1 MKPLNQPERRTR
13 LWQFSL
19 LYLLALLVPLG
30 ASYYLFSNSS
40 IADENARLKLEL
52 DRTHEEQAR
61 LVTRF
66 DTLTQHLQR
75 IDGIDLR
82 MMAESNPNVRSVL
95 LLKNQDYSNAIAAR
109 LSELRNDTAQ
119 MQIPAHRLVARNML
133 RDFDF
138 YRSTR
143 NTIDVLRQEVTK
155 SGEGARGSER
165 LVSELASAKQEA
177 SSAKQQVVT
186 LQSAL
191 SAASA
196 RGSGGS
202 GGGGG
207 GVAPAVV
214 TPSNSSRLQIEL
226 LLDRVA
232 FAEADCQRQRAL
244 DHKPRSKERKQ
255 LLEQSRT
262 AFIQILQDP
271 ATEDLKASIE
281 QTLGPIN
288 VELGREP
295 RFFGLLK

>member
-61 LVTRF
+61 LVMRF
-66 DTLTQHLQR
+66 DTLTQHLRR
-75 IDGIDLR
+75 IDGIDLQL
-82 MMAESNPNVRSVL
+82 MAESNPNVRSVL
-95 LLKNQDYSNAIAAR
+95 LLKNQDYGNAIAAR

-119 MQIPAHRLVARNML
+119 MQVAAHRQVARNML

-143 NTIDVLRQEVTK
+143 NTIDVLRQEVAK
-155 SGEGARGSER
+155 FGEGAKGSDR
-165 LVSELASAKQEA
+165 LISELASAKLEA
-177 SSAKQQVVT
+177 SSAKEQVIT
-186 LQSAL
+186 LQAAL
-191 SAASA
+191 SAAS
-196 RGSGGS
+196 R

-207 GVAPAVV
+207 GSPAPRSEAG
-214 TPSNSSRLQIEL
+214 SSGAARLQIEL
-226 LLDRVA
+226 LLDRIA

-244 DHKPRSKERKQ
+244 AFKPRSKERKL

-281 QTLGPIN
+281 QTLAPIN
-288 VELGREP
+288 IELGREP
-295 RFFGLLK
+295 RFFGLL

>member
-40 IADENARLKLEL
+40 IADENARLKREL
-52 DRTHEEQAR
+52 DQTHQEQAL
-61 LVTRF
+61 LVTRL

-75 IDGIDLR
+75 IDGVDLR

-95 LLKNQDYSNAIAAR
+95 LLKNQDYGNAIAAR

-119 MQIPAHRLVARNML
+119 MQIPAHRLVARNVL
-133 RDFDF
+133 RDFDL

-143 NTIDVLRQEVTK
+143 NSVDVLRQEVTK

-165 LVSELASAKQEA
+165 LISELATAKQEA

-186 LQSAL
+186 LQAAL
-191 SAASA
+191 AAASA
-196 RGSGGS
+196 RG

-207 GVAPAVV
+207 GVPAVAP
-214 TPSNSSRLQIEL
+214 PSSSAKLQIEL
-226 LLDRVA
+226 LRDQVA

-244 DHKPRSKERKQ
+244 DHKPRSKERRQ
-255 LLEQSRT
+255 LLESSRT

-271 ATEDLKASIE
+271 ATDDLKQSIE
-281 QTLGPIN
+281 QTLAPIN

-295 RFFGLLK
+295 RFFGLLR

>member
-19 LYLLALLVPLG
+19 LYLLALLVPLA

-40 IADENARLKLEL
+40 IADENTRLKREL
-52 DRTHEEQAR
+52 DRTHEEQQR

-66 DTLTQHLQR
+66 DTLTQHLRR
-75 IDGIDLR
+75 IDAIDLQ
-82 MMAESNPNVRSVL
+82 MMQESNPNVRSVL
-95 LLKNQDYSNAIAAR
+95 LLKNQDYNNAIAAR

-119 MQIPAHRLVARNML
+119 MQIAPHRLLARNVL

-143 NTIDVLRQEVTK
+143 NSIDVLRQEVTK
-155 SGEGARGSER
+155 SGEGAKGSER
-165 LVSELASAKQEA
+165 LVSELAAAKQEA

-186 LQSAL
+186 LQAAL

-196 RGSGGS
+196 RG

-207 GVAPAVV
+207 GPAAIPP
-214 TPSNSSRLQIEL
+214 TSGAKLQIEL
-226 LLDRVA
+226 LRDQVA
-232 FAEADCQRQRAL
+232 FAEADCLRQRAL
-244 DHKPRSKERKQ
+244 DHKLRSKERKQ
-255 LLEQSRT
+255 LLESSRT
-262 AFIQILQDP
+262 AFIQILQAP
-271 ATEDLKASIE
+271 ATDDLKQSIE
-281 QTLGPIN
+281 QTLAPIN

-295 RFFGLLK
+295 RFFGLLR

>member
-40 IADENARLKLEL
+40 IADENARLKQDL

-61 LVTRF
+61 LVMRF
-66 DTLTQHLQR
+66 DTLTQHLRR
-75 IDGIDLR
+75 IDGIDLQL
-82 MMAESNPNVRSVL
+82 MDESNPNVRSVL
-95 LLKNQDYSNAIAAR
+95 LLKNQDYGNAIAAR

-119 MQIPAHRLVARNML
+119 MQVVAHRQVARNML

-143 NTIDVLRQEVTK
+143 NTIDMLRQEVAK
-155 SGEGARGSER
+155 FGEGAKGSDR
-165 LVSELASAKQEA
+165 LISELASAKQEA
-177 SSAKQQVVT
+177 SSAKEQVVT
-186 LQSAL
+186 LQAAL
-191 SAASA
+191 SAAS
-196 RGSGGS
+196 R

-207 GVAPAVV
+207 GGGSPAPRSEAG
-214 TPSNSSRLQIEL
+214 SGSSSRPQIEL
-226 LLDRVA
+226 LLDRIA

-244 DHKPRSKERKQ
+244 AFKPRSKERKL

-271 ATEDLKASIE
+271 ATADLKASIE
-281 QTLGPIN
+281 QTLAPIN
-288 VELGREP
+288 IELGREP
-295 RFFGLLK
+295 RFFGLLR

>member
-1 MKPLNQPERRTR
+1 MNPLNQPERRTR

-40 IADENARLKLEL
+40 IADENARLKREL
-52 DRTHEEQAR
+52 DQTHEEQER

-66 DTLTQHLQR
+66 DTLTQHLRR
-75 IDGIDLR
+75 IDAIDLQ
-82 MMAESNPNVRSVL
+82 MMQESNPNVRSVL
-95 LLKNQDYSNAIAAR
+95 LLKNQDYGNAIAAR

-119 MQIPAHRLVARNML
+119 MQIPAHRLVARNIL

-143 NTIDVLRQEVTK
+143 NTIDVLRQDVAK

-165 LVSELASAKQEA
+165 LASELTGAKQEA
-177 SSAKQQVVT
+177 SAAKQQVVT
-186 LQSAL
+186 LQAAL
-191 SAASA
+191 AAASA
-196 RGSGGS
+196 RGSGG
-202 GGGGG
+202 GGGAPAS
-207 GVAPAVV
+207 VAPGGA
-214 TPSNSSRLQIEL
+214 SKLQLDL
-226 LLDRVA
+226 LRDQVA
-232 FAEADCQRQRAL
+232 FAEADCLRQRAL
-244 DHKPRSKERKQ
+244 DHKSRSKERKQ

-262 AFIQILQDP
+262 AFIQILQAP
-271 ATEDLKASIE
+271 ATEGLRQSIE

-295 RFFGLLK
+295 RFFGLIN

>member
-52 DRTHEEQAR
+52 DRTHEEQQR
-61 LVTRF
+61 LVMRF
-66 DTLTQHLQR
+66 DTLTQHLRR
-75 IDGIDLR
+75 IDAIDLR

-95 LLKNQDYSNAIAAR
+95 LLKNQDYGNAIAAR

-119 MQIPAHRLVARNML
+119 MQIPAHRLVTRNVL

-155 SGEGARGSER
+155 SGEGVRGSDR
-165 LVSELASAKQEA
+165 LAAELASAKQDA

-186 LQSAL
+186 LQAAL
-191 SAASA
+191 AAASA
-196 RGSGGS
+196 RGGGGS
-202 GGGGG
+202 GSS
-207 GVAPAVV
+207 VPPAIA
-214 TPSNSSRLQIEL
+214 PSNSSKLQLEL
-226 LLDRVA
+226 LRDQVA
-232 FAEADCQRQRAL
+232 FAEADCLRQRAL
-244 DHKPRSKERKQ
+244 DRKPRSKERKK

-271 ATEDLKASIE
+271 ATNDLKQSIE
-281 QTLGPIN
+281 QTLGPVN

>member
-1 MKPLNQPERRTR
+1 MKPLNKPERRTR

-19 LYLLALLVPLG
+19 IYLVALLVPLG

-40 IADENARLKLEL
+40 IADENARLKQEL

-61 LVTRF
+61 MVSKF
-66 DTLTQHLQR
+66 DTLTRHLQR
-75 IDGIDLR
+75 IDGIDLQ

-119 MQIPAHRLVARNML
+119 MQIPAHRLVARNVL

-155 SGEGARGSER
+155 SGEGAKGSDR
-165 LVSELASAKQEA
+165 LAAELAGAKQEA
-177 SSAKQQVVT
+177 SAAKQQVVM
-186 LQSAL
+186 LQAAL
-191 SAASA
+191 SAASS
-196 RGSGGS
+196 RGGG

-207 GVAPAVV
+207 GVPVV
-214 TPSNSSRLQIEL
+214 ASGGSRLQIEL
-226 LLDRVA
+226 LRDQVA

-281 QTLGPIN
+281 QTLAPIN
-288 VELGREP
+288 IELGREP
-295 RFFGLLK
+295 RFFGLLR

>member
-40 IADENARLKLEL
+40 IADENARLKREL
-52 DRTHEEQAR
+52 DRTHEEQER

-66 DTLTQHLQR
+66 DTLTQHLRR
-75 IDGIDLR
+75 IDAIDLR

-95 LLKNQDYSNAIAAR
+95 LLKNQDYGNAIAAR

-119 MQIPAHRLVARNML
+119 MQIPAHRLVARNIL
-133 RDFDF
+133 SDFDF

-143 NTIDVLRQEVTK
+143 NTIDVLRQDVAK
-155 SGEGARGSER
+155 SGEGARGSDR
-165 LVSELASAKQEA
+165 LAIELAGAKQDA

-186 LQSAL
+186 LQAAL
-191 SAASA
+191 AAASA
-196 RGSGGS
+196 RG

-207 GVAPAVV
+207 SAPAPVAP
-214 TPSNSSRLQIEL
+214 SNTSKLQLDL
-226 LLDRVA
+226 LRDQVA
-232 FAEADCQRQRAL
+232 FAEADCLRQRAL
-244 DHKPRSKERKQ
+244 DRKPRSKERKQ

-271 ATEDLKASIE
+271 ATDGLKQSIE

-295 RFFGLLK
+295 RFFGLII

>member
-1 MKPLNQPERRTR
+1 MKPLNQPERHTR

-40 IADENARLKLEL
+40 IADENARLKREL
-52 DRTHEEQAR
+52 DQTHQEQALLTTR
-61 LVTRF
+61 L

-95 LLKNQDYSNAIAAR
+95 LLKNQDYNNAIAAR

-119 MQIPAHRLVARNML
+119 MQVPAHRLVARNVL
-133 RDFDF
+133 RDFDL

-143 NTIDVLRQEVTK
+143 NSIDVLRQEVTK

-186 LQSAL
+186 LQAAL
-191 SAASA
+191 AAASA
-196 RGSGGS
+196 RG

-207 GVAPAVV
+207 GGGGAQVVAP
-214 TPSNSSRLQIEL
+214 PSSNAKLLIEL
-226 LLDRVA
+226 LRDQVA

-244 DHKPRSKERKQ
+244 DHKPRSKERRQ
-255 LLEQSRT
+255 LLESSRT

-271 ATEDLKASIE
+271 ATDDLKQSIE
-281 QTLGPIN
+281 QTLAPIN

-295 RFFGLLK
+295 RFFGLLR